1 MPNRK
6 NLRAGSYTFCLFGF
20 RPYDLRE
27 MAFAERVKNARSHD
41 SEGSTP

>member
-6 NLRAGSYTFCLFGF
+6 NLRAGGYTFCLFGF

-27 MAFAERVKNARSHD
+27 MAFAERREKCTLSRQ
-41 SEGSTP
+41 